1 MADLAVALVNLGISA
16 ERRRT
21 ERRNLREAVPMVV
34 AEMLRHLRVDDHVTI
49 RGDANECEGDRT
61 YRVEQVTWNLQYIDP
76 DHGYPSMPEPHP
88 KGAPTL
94 VLYPDTP
101 ALLANHSY
109 TGAVL
114 LDVRSLPRE
123 HMFYPADD
131 HGIERCRRGGED
143 DESYEARLHLATDDE
158 RARFAADALRIIE
171 GFSRAIG
178 STAEW
183 YRRLTREI
191 TKLAPR

>member
-1 MADLAVALVNLGISA
+1 VADLAVALVNLGISA

-34 AEMLRHLRVDDHVTI
+34 AEMLRHLRVGDHVTI

-94 VLYPDTP
+94 VLYPRTIHTRGRSSWTSGVSLASTCSTP
-101 ALLANHSY
+101 QTT
-109 TGAVL
+109 TGLNA
-114 LDVRSLPRE
+114 
-123 HMFYPADD
+123 A
-131 HGIERCRRGGED
+131 GEG
-143 DESYEARLHLATDDE
+143 EKTTRATKQ
-158 RARFAADALRIIE
+158 
-171 GFSRAIG
+171 GC
-178 STAEW
+178 T
-183 YRRLTREI
+183 
-191 TKLAPR
+191 